1 MIQYEKYQE
10 IFNMIDINKDGLLNV
25 DENKILMMMKF
36 CFWKLIF

>member
-36 CFWKLIF
+36 CF